1 MRIQR
6 LNCVAVTAIL
16 FLGFLGSFA
25 AELAAQTAELPRRT
39 ETVAWTSGSH
49 DGNPFGEDED
59 TPVLAH
65 QDMIW
70 IPGAPWIQLQFG
82 PGRLG
87 KNSFVEITSLADGA
101 TQRLDATQLAQWGN
115 RSAYFN
121 GDAVE
126 VNLFVGARDEGI
138 SIDVPEVVV
147 GEWGRPVNESICG
160 VDDRVASSEPRTG
173 RIDPIGCT
181 GWISQSGEHLSA
193 GHCLAGGS
201 SNQTLSFNVPPSL
214 PDGTVQ
220 FPAPA
225 DQYSINRSS
234 FNFVDGGIGN
244 DWGVFA
250 VFNNS
255 QTGLQPISA
264 QGSFSVAQNLGPAN
278 IRITGFG
285 LDDGTTNQTNQ
296 THVGPNAG
304 SSGTTLR
311 YRTDTRGGNSGSPVI
326 DAATGVAVGIHTHGG
341 CSSSGGNN
349 NGTSFFNTALWNA
362 LGTATTDNAQFIS
375 QSVPAALAPG
385 QTATVSVTMKNTG
398 TSTWTRA
405 GGYKLGSQNPQD
417 NFTWGLSRVWLSSQE
432 SVAPGQNKTFT
443 FNITAPSTPGFYN
456 FQWRMVHELVRW
468 FGAFSPNQKI
478 LVASIDNA
486 QFISQ
491 SVPTTLT
498 PGQTATVS
506 VRMKNT
512 GTTTWTRADGYKL
525 GSQNPQDNLTW
536 GLSRVWL
543 SSSESVAPGQSKTFT
558 FTITAPSTPGIYN
571 FQWRMVHELVRW
583 FGAFSPNRQ
592 ISVTGPQ
599 RITLSSNADT
609 YVSQSSPNTNYGTS
623 SWLRVRWDGTGN
635 GLRSFI
641 RFQVPTIPGTILS
654 AELKLRTRSSTVQ
667 AAFYRMNNMSWT
679 ESSPTWANHL
689 DPPTTFTFLR
699 SEANLAPF
707 TTYAIDVTS
716 ALTGSGPLTIGIA
729 SGSDAGGQGF
739 YSRHTAFPP
748 MLEITY
754 MP

>member
-1 MRIQR
+1 MRLKK
-6 LNCVAVTAIL
+6 LNRVAVTGIL
-16 FLGFLGSFA
+16 LLVFLGPLA

-39 ETVAWTSGSH
+39 ESVAWTSGNH
-49 DGNPFGEDED
+49 DGNPFGEDQDPPEL
-59 TPVLAH
+59 VH

-70 IPGAPWIQLQFG
+70 VPGVPWIQLRFG
-82 PGRLG
+82 HGRLG

-101 TQRLDATQLAQWGN
+101 TQRLDAKQLAQWGN

-126 VNLFVGARDEGI
+126 VHLFVGARDEGI

-147 GEWGRPVNESICG
+147 GEWGRPVDKSICG
-160 VDDRVASSEPRTG
+160 VDDRVASNESRTG

-181 GWISQSGEHLSA
+181 GWITQSGQLLSA

-201 SNQTLSFNVPPSL
+201 SNQTLSFDVPPSL

-220 FPAPA
+220 FPPPS
-225 DQYSINRSS
+225 DQYSINQSS

-264 QGSFSVAQNLGPAN
+264 QGSFSIARNLGPAN

-285 LDDGTTNQTNQ
+285 VDSGTTNQTNQ

-304 SSGTTLR
+304 SSGTTMR
-311 YRTDTRGGNSGSPVI
+311 YRADTTGGNSGSPVI

-341 CSSSGGNN
+341 CTSSGGNN

-362 LGTATTDNAQFIS
+362 VGTVSTDNAQFIS
-375 QSVPAALAPG
+375 QSVPTTLAPG
-385 QTATVSVTMKNTG
+385 QTATASVTMKNTG
-398 TSTWTRA
+398 TTTWTRA

-417 NFTWGLSRVWLSSQE
+417 NFTWGLNRVWLSSKE
-432 SVAPGQNKTFT
+432 SVAPGQSKTFT
-443 FNITAPSTPGFYN
+443 FTITAPSTPGFYN
-456 FQWRMVHELVRW
+456 FQWRMVHELVTW
-468 FGAFSPNQKI
+468 FGAFSTNQQI

-491 SVPTTLT
+491 SVPSTLS
-498 PGQTATVS
+498 PGQTATAS
-506 VRMKNT
+506 VTMKNT
-512 GTTTWTRADGYKL
+512 GTTTWTRAAGYKL
-525 GSQNPQDNLTW
+525 GSQNPQGNLTW
-536 GLSRVWL
+536 GLNRVLL

-571 FQWRMVHELVRW
+571 FQWRMLQELVRW

-599 RITLSSNADT
+599 QINLSSDADT

-623 SWLRVRWDGTGN
+623 SWLRIRWDGTGQ
-635 GLRSFI
+635 GRRSFI
-641 RFQVPTIPGTILS
+641 RFQVPSLGTILS
-654 AELKLRTRSSTVQ
+654 AKLKLRTQGFTVQ
-667 AAFYRMNNMSWT
+667 EAGFYRMNNMSWT
-679 ESSPTWANHL
+679 ESSPTWTNHL
-689 DPPTTFTFLR
+689 NPPTTFTFLR
-699 SEANLAPF
+699 SETNLAPS
-707 TTYAIDVTS
+707 TTHTIDVTS

-729 SGSDAGGQGF
+729 SGSNAGGQGF
-739 YSRHTAFPP
+739 YSRHTAYPP
-748 MLEITY
+748 VLEITY